1 MQISSRAGGEE
12 CRSGVGGEWFCVN
25 DSHCIFG
32 GSSLYNGSTGRGVCV
47 WGGGYLCLERVP
59 IAKEPRK
66 MEALIL

>member
-12 CRSGVGGEWFCVN
+12 CRSRVGGEWFCVN

-47 WGGGYLCLERVP
+47 CVGGGGTYVLKGYPLPSSPV
-59 IAKEPRK
+59 KWK
-66 MEALIL
+66 H